1 MSLPVFPLMPSVAFA
16 PAAPIVGAAAGKM
29 AALQATLARLDALY
43 PPRPRP
49 VPQPAPAPIHP
60 AATAARHALARA
72 HSAMFDARA
81 AKYALRDDYR
91 SQPGRSQPGRFA
103 QLRAAIIRC
112 QQTRAAYVAA
122 AAAFHASP
130 AGAALQAARAKYPR
144 F

>member
-1 MSLPVFPLMPSVAFA
+1 MLSLILV
-16 PAAPIVGAAAGKM
+16 PAASAVGAAAGKL
-29 AALQATLARLDALY
+29 AALHATLARLAAKY
-43 PPRPRP
+43 PPRPQVAP
-49 VPQPAPAPIHP
+49 APAPAPIDP
-60 AATAARHALARA
+60 ATTAARHALARA

-81 AKYALRDDYR
+81 DKYALRDDYR
-91 SQPGRSQPGRFA
+91 PQPGRFA

-112 QQTRAAYVAA
+112 CEAQAAYKAA

>member
-1 MSLPVFPLMPSVAFA
+1 MSLPASLLMPSVAIA
-16 PAAPIVGAAAGKM
+16 PAAPVVGAAAGKL
-29 AALQATLARLDALY
+29 AALHATLARLEVLF
-43 PPRPRP
+43 PHRPQ
-49 VPQPAPAPIHP
+49 VAPQPAPAPIDP

-91 SQPGRSQPGRFA
+91 PQPGRFA
-103 QLRAAIIRC
+103 QLRAAIIRYH
-112 QQTRAAYVAA
+112 QARAAYATA

>member
-1 MSLPVFPLMPSVAFA
+1 LH
-16 PAAPIVGAAAGKM
+16 
-29 AALQATLARLDALY
+29 ATLARLEVLF
-43 PPRPRP
+43 PPRSQVAPR
-49 VPQPAPAPIHP
+49 PAPAPVDP
-60 AATAARHALARA
+60 AATTARHALARA
-72 HSAMFDARA
+72 HAAYFDARA

-91 SQPGRSQPGRFA
+91 TQLGRFA

-112 QQTRAAYVAA
+112 RVAQTTYKDA

>member
-1 MSLPVFPLMPSVAFA
+1 MLSLVLA
-16 PAAPIVGAAAGKM
+16 PAAPAVGAATGQAAIKM
-29 AALQATLARLDALY
+29 AALQATLARLAAKY
-43 PPRPRP
+43 PPRPQA
-49 VPQPAPAPIHP
+49 VPAPAPAPIDS

-81 AKYALRDDYR
+81 AKYALRDDY
-91 SQPGRSQPGRFA
+91 SPQAGRFT
-103 QLRAAIIRC
+103 QLRAAIMRYK
-112 QQTRAAYVAA
+112 QARAAYVAA

>member
-1 MSLPVFPLMPSVAFA
+1 MLSLVLA
-16 PAAPIVGAAAGKM
+16 PAAPATGAAGGQAAIKM
-29 AALQATLARLDALY
+29 AALQATLARLAAKY
-43 PPRPRP
+43 PPRPQVAP
-49 VPQPAPAPIHP
+49 APAPAPIDP
-60 AATAARHALARA
+60 ATTAARHALARA

-91 SQPGRSQPGRFA
+91 FGPGRFA

-112 QQTRAAYVAA
+112 REAQAAYAAA

>member
-1 MSLPVFPLMPSVAFA
+1 MLSIVLA
-16 PAAPIVGAAAGKM
+16 PAAPAVGAVVGQAAIKM
-29 AALQATLARLDALY
+29 AALQATLAQLAAKY
-43 PPRPRP
+43 PPRPT
-49 VPQPAPAPIHP
+49 VVLQPAPVPIDP
-60 AATAARHALARA
+60 ATTAARHALARA
-72 HSAMFDARA
+72 HSAYFDARA

-91 SQPGRSQPGRFA
+91 SQAGRFA

-112 QQTRAAYVAA
+112 RDAQAAYKAA

>member
-16 PAAPIVGAAAGKM
+16 PAAPVVGAAAGKM

-43 PPRPRP
+43 PPRPKP
-49 VPQPAPAPIHP
+49 VPQPAPAPIDP

-81 AKYALRDDYR
+81 AKYALRDDY
-91 SQPGRSQPGRFA
+91 RSQPGRFA

>member
-1 MSLPVFPLMPSVAFA
+1 MSLPVFPLMPSIAFA

-49 VPQPAPAPIHP
+49 VPQPAPAPIDP

-72 HSAMFDARA
+72 HTAMFDARA

-91 SQPGRSQPGRFA
+91 SRPGRFA

-112 QQTRAAYVAA
+112 QQTRTAYVAA

>member
-16 PAAPIVGAAAGKM
+16 PAAPVVGAAAGKM

-49 VPQPAPAPIHP
+49 VPQPAPAPIDP

-81 AKYALRDDYR
+81 AKYALRDDY
-91 SQPGRSQPGRFA
+91 RSQPGRFA